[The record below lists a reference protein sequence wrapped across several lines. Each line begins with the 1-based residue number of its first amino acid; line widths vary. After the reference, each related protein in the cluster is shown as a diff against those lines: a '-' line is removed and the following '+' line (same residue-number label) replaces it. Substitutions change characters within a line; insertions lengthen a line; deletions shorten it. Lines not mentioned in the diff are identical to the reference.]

1 MRTVV
6 ESLSDRLLRL
16 VVPEVTAHAAC
27 NSYGCGW
34 CIPGIRIQLR
44 RVCCCTPGQGCPCS
58 SCIPVR
64 C

>member
-44 RVCCCTPGQGCPCS
+44 RV
-58 SCIPVR
+58 
-64 C
+64 